1 MKHFYPLMNWVEAGE
16 AAKAD
21 RVVILPIG
29 TIDANGPRTPMGFDA
44 LVSEAL
50 AKDAAERTGSLW
62 LPTIAYG
69 VSEALDGF
77 PGTIAMPPELLGKQV
92 DAVLRG
98 LISSGFA
105 HILLITNHGPN
116 QFPIEY
122 ACRRVRRDTGVMV
135 ASNNPAQLT
144 ADLRGELFAPQTVG
158 HGSEPGLSLLM
169 HLHPG
174 SVDLTGAE
182 VVGKS
187 SFQGLEVLSPSEV
200 RFGKSRVNLFFEL
213 EEVSPTAGWADPT
226 EASEEKG
233 EVLFTAM
240 ADHVVDF
247 VERFKSLDTT
257 AAKPPIAPLKSP
269 DRAEK

>member
-1 MKHFYPLMNWVEAGE
+1 MKHYYPLMSWVEAGE

-29 TIDANGPRTPMGFDA
+29 TIDANGPLTPMGFDA

-92 DAVLRG
+92 SAVLHG
-98 LISSGFA
+98 LIASGFA

-116 QFPIEY
+116 QFPVEY
-122 ACRRVRRDTGVMV
+122 ACRRVRKETGVMV
-135 ASNNPAQLT
+135 ASVNPAQLT
-144 ADLRGELFAPQTVG
+144 ADLRGDLFPPAAVG
-158 HGSEPGLSLLM
+158 HGSEPGVSLLM

-174 SVDLTGAE
+174 SVDLSAAE
-182 VVGKS
+182 AGGKS
-187 SFQGLEVLSPSEV
+187 RFQDLEVLSPSEA

-213 EEVSPTAGWADPT
+213 EEVSPTAGWADPS

-233 EVLFTAM
+233 KVLFTAM
-240 ADHVVDF
+240 ADFVVEF
-247 VERFKSLDTT
+247 VERFKSVNTK
-257 AAKPPIAPLKSP
+257 AAVPPVGKQ
-269 DRAEK
+269 KG